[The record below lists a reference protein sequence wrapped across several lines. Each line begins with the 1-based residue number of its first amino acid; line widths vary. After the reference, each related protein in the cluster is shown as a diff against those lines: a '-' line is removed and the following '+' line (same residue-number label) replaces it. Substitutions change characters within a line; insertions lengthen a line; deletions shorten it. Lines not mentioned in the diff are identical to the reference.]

1 MKMRKIRLINVET
14 GKPII
19 LPDTARGRKIR
30 RIARK
35 SAQHFRAT
43 LSHNKMME
51 VIDRTSMSKP
61 QMPPSIFSGDSSI
74 KMWDNI
80 NNAKTIA
87 ELRMALYVVC
97 CRIQDLESRL
107 ENHAY
112 NDAKLPS

>member
-1 MKMRKIRLINVET
+1 MKKIRLIKQV
-14 GKPII
+14 
-19 LPDTARGRKIR
+19 
-30 RIARK
+30 
-35 SAQHFRAT
+35 
-43 LSHNKMME
+43 
-51 VIDRTSMSKP
+51 
-61 QMPPSIFSGDSSI
+61 PPSIFSGDSSV

-112 NDAKLPS
+112 NDAKLLSTKCTADWRALLKKDKFP